1 MLDFVTIATRTTKSG
16 SIEVYP
22 KFSVRKSKDLMIRG
36 GDFYAIWVEDRGL
49 WSTDEDDVIQLIDR
63 EIKAKLDEL
72 EKTGIY
78 NAVPLYLE
86 DSESRMIDR
95 FHGYCQSQMRDNF
108 KQLDEKL
115 VFLNTD
121 VSKKDYASKRL
132 DYILEPG
139 KIDAWDKLMST
150 LYAPEEREK
159 IEWAIGAIVSGDSK
173 HIQKF
178 LVLYGSAG
186 TGKSTVIGII
196 EKLFDGYYSVF
207 DAKAMGSNSASFALE
222 SFKNNPL
229 VALQH
234 DGDLSKLEDNTR
246 LNSVVSHEIMTMNEK
261 FKSTYPMRFIAFL
274 IMGTNSPVKITD
286 AKSGL
291 LRRLIDVT
299 PTGNKVPRRE
309 YDSLMKMIDFELG
322 AIASHCL
329 DIYLDNPGRYNDYTP
344 ANMLGATND
353 FYNFIVDSYHI
364 FEKENETTLT
374 TSWEMYKTYCEDARV
389 PYPLTKIKFKEELK
403 NYFENYTERAT
414 LDDGTRIRNHYSGF
428 LVDKFVN
435 EFEEKPKIVVEEPAK
450 KTWLE
455 FETQKSR
462 LDEEYGDCFAQY
474 ATDEGTPTYKWDNVK
489 STLSSLDTW
498 LLHYTKLPI
507 NHIVIDFD
515 LKDENGEKCFEKNLE
530 AASKWPATYAELSKS
545 GGGIH
550 LHYIYTGD
558 PTLLSRIYDDD
569 IEVKVFTGNSSLRR
583 RVTKC
588 NNLPIAT
595 ISSGLPLKEVNK
607 LVNYE
612 GIKNEKMLR
621 TMIKR
626 NLNKEYHG
634 ATAPSVQYI
643 KALTDEAYAK
653 GIGYDVSDMYDA
665 IFEFCVNSTNQ
676 SDKCLKMLDQ
686 MKLKSDEPMETVLD
700 IHGEKPIV
708 FYDVEV
714 FPNLFLINW
723 KLQGKGMPVVRMI
736 NPKPKDVEG
745 LLQYRLIGFN
755 NRDYDNHMIYARIIG
770 KTNEEI
776 YNISNKLIN
785 GTKDEKRSYKFREAY
800 NLSYTDVYDFAATK
814 QSLKKWEIQLG
825 IHHMELGLPWD
836 KPVPEELWTKVAEY
850 CDNDVIAT
858 EAVFDFLAGDWAA
871 RQLLVSMAQ
880 TMHPGIAACENNTT
894 NELSAKIIF
903 GTNSRPQS
911 EFNWRD
917 LSKPV
922 GSDQYEE
929 YRRKFG
935 PDYIFRVFDADG
947 MPLYRDYVPGEELPE
962 GWSILPFFKGYKFE
976 AGKSTYLGYEVGE
989 GGRVYANPGI
999 HRNVWDGDVTSQH
1012 PHSIIYECL
1021 FGVRYTN
1028 VFKDIVAGRVSVKR
1042 KDFDM
1047 AAALL
1052 NGALVPYL
1060 KDELVETLSYAL
1072 KIVINSIYGLTSAK
1086 FMNIF
1091 RDVRNIDNIVAKR
1104 GNLFMTMLAAEVE
1117 KRGYTVAHI
1126 KTDSIKVPNA
1136 DTYIIDFI
1144 SKFGKEFG
1152 YNFETE
1158 AEFDRFCLVN
1168 DAVYVARFK
1177 EPKIDKKTG
1186 AEIWWTATGKQFQV
1200 PYVFKT
1206 LFSKEEVVFE
1216 DLCETFAVQAGS
1228 LYLDM
1233 NEDLPEGES
1242 DMQYI
1247 GRVGRFCP
1255 IKEGHGGGILYR
1267 VNEGKNFAATGSKGH
1282 RWLESEL
1289 VYSFK
1294 DKRDN
1299 IDMSFYKKLV
1309 DDAVDTINKFG
1320 DFEQFVA
1327 ETPVTE
1333 TEPKIDLPW
1342 EVEAEMVY
1350 GTCAAS

>member
-1 MLDFVTIATRTTKSG
+1 MLDFVTIVTRVTKSG
-16 SIEVYP
+16 ATEVYP
-22 KFSVRKSKDLMIRG
+22 KFWVKKSKDLMIRG
-36 GDFYAIWVEDRGL
+36 RDFYAIWVEERGL
-49 WSTDEDDVIQLIDR
+49 WSTDEDDVIRMIDD
-63 EIKAKLDEL
+63 EIMAKVDEL
-72 EKTGIY
+72 KQAGVS
-78 NAVPLYLE
+78 NPVPLRLVDGE
-86 DSESRMIDR
+86 TKMIDR
-95 FHGYCQSQMRDNF
+95 FHDYCKNQVRDNY

-115 VFLNTD
+115 VFQNTE

-132 DYILEPG
+132 DYPLEPG
-139 KIDAWDKLMST
+139 KIDAWDKIIST

-173 HIQKF
+173 NIQKF

-186 TGKSTVIGII
+186 TGKSTVINII
-196 EKLFDGYYSVF
+196 ERLFSGYHTAF
-207 DAKAMGSNSASFALE
+207 DAKTLGSGSAAFALE
-222 SFKNNPL
+222 PFKNNPMIGI
-229 VALQH
+229 QH
-234 DGDLSKLEDNTR
+234 DGDLSKIEDNTR
-246 LNSVVSHEIMTMNEK
+246 LNSIVSHETMNMNEK
-261 FKSTYPMRFIAFL
+261 FKPNYPMRFSVFL

-299 PTGNKVPRRE
+299 PTGNLLPRRE
-309 YDSLMKMIDFELG
+309 YDSLMSMIDFELG

-329 DIYLDNPGRYNDYTP
+329 NVYLDNPGRYNDYRP
-344 ANMLGATND
+344 VNMLGATND
-353 FYNFIVDSYHI
+353 FYNFIVDSLHV
-364 FEKENETTLT
+364 FEKEDETTLT
-374 TSWEMYKTYCEDARV
+374 TAWEMYKTYCEDARV

-403 NYFENYTERAT
+403 NYFENFEERHT
-414 LDDGTRIRNHYSGF
+414 SDDGTRIRNYYTGF
-428 LVDKFVN
+428 LSDKFVT
-435 EFEEKPKIVVEEPAK
+435 EFEEKPKVVVEKPAK

-474 ATDEGTPTYKWDNVK
+474 ATEKGTPTFKWDNVT
-489 STLSSLDTW
+489 SILSSLDTSRI
-498 LLHYTKLPI
+498 HYAKLPL

-558 PTLLSRIYDDD
+558 PTLLSRIYDED

-588 NNLPIAT
+588 NSLPIAT

-653 GIGYDVSDMYDA
+653 GIGYDVSDMYDL
-665 IFEFCVNSTNQ
+665 IFDFCINSTNQ

-686 MKLKSDEPMETVLD
+686 MKLASEKPNPEVRDTTD
-700 IHGEKPIV
+700 EKPIV

-723 KLQGKGMPVVRMI
+723 KLRGKGMPVVRMI

-755 NRDYDNHMIYARIIG
+755 NRDYDNHMIYARMIG

-785 GTKDEKRSYKFREAY
+785 GTKDEKRAYKFREAT
-800 NLSYTDVYDFAATK
+800 NLSYTDVFDFAATK

-836 KPVPEELWTKVAEY
+836 QPVPEDMWTKVAEY

-858 EAVFDFLAGDWAA
+858 EAVFDYLEGDWAA
-871 RQLLVSMAQ
+871 RKLLVDIVH

-903 GTNSRPQS
+903 GTNNNPQK

-922 GSDQYEE
+922 GSDQYFE

-947 MPLYRDYVPGEELPE
+947 MPAYRDYIPGEELPE

-976 AGKSTYLGYEVGE
+976 NRKSTYLGYEVGE

-999 HRNVWDGDVTSQH
+999 YSNVWDGDVTSQH

-1028 VFKDIVAGRVSVKR
+1028 IFKDIVASRVAVKNKNFEIASR
-1042 KDFDM
+1042 
-1047 AAALL
+1047 LL
-1052 NGALVPYL
+1052 NGALQPYL
-1060 KDELVETLSYAL
+1060 KNELVKTLAYAL
-1072 KIVINSIYGLTSAK
+1072 KIVINSIYGLTSAPFK
-1086 FMNIF
+1086 NLFK
-1091 RDVRNIDNIVAKR
+1091 DPRNIDNIVAKR

-1117 KRGYTVAHI
+1117 KRGYVVAHV
-1126 KTDSIKVPNA
+1126 KTDSIKIPNA
-1136 DTYIIDFI
+1136 DTGIIEFV
-1144 SKFGKEFG
+1144 SRFGKEFG

-1158 AEFDRFCLVN
+1158 AEFDKFCLVN
-1168 DAVYVARFK
+1168 DAVYVARLK
-1177 EPKIDKKTG
+1177 EPEIDDDGNKH
-1186 AEIWWTATGKQFQV
+1186 WWTATGKQFQV

-1206 LFSKEEVVFE
+1206 LFSKEEIVFD
-1216 DLCETFAVQAGS
+1216 DLCETFSVKAGS

-1242 DMQYI
+1242 DMRYI

-1255 IKEGHGGGILYR
+1255 IEAGYGGGVLYR
-1267 VNEGKNFAATGSKGH
+1267 VNEGKNFAAAGSKGY

-1294 DKRDN
+1294 DKRDH
-1299 IDMSFYKKLV
+1299 IDMTFYNKLV
-1309 DDAVDTINKFG
+1309 QDAVDTIGKFG
-1320 DFEQFVA
+1320 DFEQFIS
-1327 ETPVTE
+1327 EPDVTE
-1333 TEPKIDLPW
+1333 TAPKIDLPW